1 MLTGGI
7 SFLLLALFYLVVDVW
22 KFQKWGFYFKVI
34 GVNSITIYLAVM
46 FIDFGGIATNL
57 LEGITMHLGSWGDV
71 MLAVGGLA
79 IIWYGLYLLYKN
91 KIFLRI

>member
-1 MLTGGI
+1 
-7 SFLLLALFYLVVDVW
+7 
-22 KFQKWGFYFKVI
+22 
-34 GVNSITIYLAVM
+34 
-46 FIDFGGIATNL
+46 
-57 LEGITMHLGSWGDV
+57 MHLGSWGDV